1 MNIRVIIP
9 LFAAMAATTAAVAQ
23 TQTAQGAGIQASSSD
38 RRIACYREVQVPAEY
53 RVEQHLVT
61 PAQQYYFRRLN
72 GVVELRER
80 PAVYHEERILVN
92 EARVVM
98 QEVPCPG

>member
-1 MNIRVIIP
+1 MNFWVIIP
-9 LFAAMAATTAAVAQ
+9 LLAASIATTAAAQ
-23 TQTAQGAGIQASSSD
+23 AQTAQGGAIQASSSD
-38 RRIACYREVQVPAEY
+38 RRIACYREVEVPAEY

-61 PAQQYYFRRLN
+61 PAQQYYFRRVN

-80 PAVYHEERILVN
+80 PAVYHEERIIVR

>member
-1 MNIRVIIP
+1 MNFRALITLCGIVTAT
-9 LFAAMAATTAAVAQ
+9 FAAAQ
-23 TQTAQGAGIQASSSD
+23 TSTAQNSVTQASAND
-38 RRIACYREVQVPAEY
+38 RRIACYREVQVPADY
-53 RVEQHLVT
+53 RVEQHLIT

-80 PAVYHEERILVN
+80 PAVYHEERILVS